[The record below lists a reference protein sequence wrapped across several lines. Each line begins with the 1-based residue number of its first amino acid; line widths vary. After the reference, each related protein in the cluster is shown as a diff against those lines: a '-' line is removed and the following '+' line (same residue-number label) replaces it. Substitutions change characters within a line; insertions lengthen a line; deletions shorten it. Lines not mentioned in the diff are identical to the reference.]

1 MKILVVDD
9 EADVQTLFEQRFRR
23 EIRSGTLN
31 LMFATNG
38 FDALAVLNKD
48 GEDIRLVL
56 SDINMPGMS
65 GIDLL
70 KRIKTV
76 GTAPTPDVIMI
87 TAYGDEENRRRCE
100 NLGAENLLSK
110 PLDFNALKE
119 LITQKRFGDS

>member
-1 MKILVVDD
+1 VDD

-23 EIRSGTLN
+23 EIRGGTVN

-48 GEDIRLVL
+48 GEGIRLVL

-76 GTAPTPDVIMI
+76 GTAPTPAVIMI

-119 LITQKRFGDS
+119 LITQKQFSDS